1 MHTADTRTCTRFFD
15 SWGALW
21 VTCSTDHHDA
31 QAFGPAGAA
40 RRVTAAELEGLGLA
54 RAGMTAW
61 AMARLAG
68 VLAPAQDD
76 TGFDTL
82 TLTVEA

>member
-1 MHTADTRTCTRFFD
+1 MYTATRFFD

-31 QAFGPAGAA
+31 QAFGPAGVA
-40 RRVTAAELEGLGLA
+40 RRVTAAELEELGLA
-54 RAGMTAW
+54 CPNRSAW
-61 AMARLAG
+61 TMARLAR

>member
-1 MHTADTRTCTRFFD
+1 MHANTNTTRFFD

-21 VTCSTDHHDA
+21 VTCSPDHPDA

-40 RRVTAAELEGLGLA
+40 RRATDEELQALGLA
-54 RAGMTAW
+54 CADRSARAL
-61 AMARLAG
+61 ARLAG
-68 VLAPAQDD
+68 MLVPAQDD
-76 TGFDTL
+76 TEFD